1 MFALILLF
9 FLILLCFGIGRQLLR
24 LLGVQLRSF
33 GEEVIFSIPLGLG
46 ILSTLV
52 FLFGML
58 GWLYS
63 WALYAVLGCIALLVV
78 KEIGRFLKSLYDL
91 FKRLPQTRFTKL
103 QILLLALLC
112 IHIILNSFEALAP
125 VTASDTVTYHYAI
138 PKLYIKSHEIY
149 YMPGMYANQP
159 MAFQMLY
166 MLGMLLYADTLSSL
180 FTYLAGI
187 LVVLGIYVVAKEYL
201 SSSIGLLAAVLFYT
215 TPLVTYVTGAGSP
228 ELGLTLFTFLG
239 VYSSLKWWK
248 EEDNKW
254 LILCGIFAGFAAGTK
269 YYGLFAIV
277 ALGITVLAASLSR
290 AWQKGVVHYVGCTP
304 CGYSRSTSQFQISKT
319 LMTGIIFLVP
329 ALLVASPWYLKNLIY
344 VGNPFFPALY
354 SIFGGKD
361 YNPETNALFKLM
373 FELYKTTGTSIGN
386 LLLVPW
392 NLTVHSDRFLGKEAS
407 LGPLFLSFLPV
418 LPLLLIFHWRRM
430 KDEKWIFSLLIA
442 FCSLYFLCWFF
453 LAMQRMKHL
462 LPLAPVLFLMTAYV
476 IFSLTSAKLRELKGI
491 SIGVVAIVLLFSL
504 SVNVIYN
511 TQFLPVLLG
520 KQSRDEFLTA
530 KLRYYE
536 PVQWI
541 NRNLSS
547 TDKILHTEMVFNY
560 YLDKAYIWPQPLWQ
574 GIVDWANIHSA
585 EELLKILQQ
594 QKVTHIYL
602 GDNAYAYTVPYPK
615 LQTFYDKVHALL
627 KDLKKNRLQPVYR
640 DERKVSAKRTL
651 GLGEKHIR
659 AGIYKISYSSSAN

>member
-9 FLILLCFGIGRQLLR
+9 FLVLLCFGIGRQLLR

-33 GEEVIFSIPLGLG
+33 GEETIFSIPLGLG
-46 ILSTLV
+46 ILSTLT
-52 FLFGML
+52 FLFGIL

-63 WALYAVLGCIALLVV
+63 WALYAVWGCTALLVV
-78 KEIGRFLKSLYDL
+78 KEIGRFLKNLYEF
-91 FKRLPQTRFTKL
+91 FKQLPQTRFTKL
-103 QILLLALLC
+103 QLLLLALLC

-125 VTASDTVTYHYAI
+125 VTGSDSVTYHYAI

-149 YMPGMYANQP
+149 YIPNMYANQP

-290 AWQKGVVHYVGCTP
+290 VWQKGQV
-304 CGYSRSTSQFQISKT
+304 QISKP
-319 LMTGIIFLVP
+319 LMAGIIFLVP

-344 VGNPFFPALY
+344 VGNPVFPALY

-361 YNPETNALFKLM
+361 YNPETNTLFKLM
-373 FELYKTTGTSIGN
+373 FELYKTTGTSIRN

-418 LPLLLIFHWRRM
+418 LPLLLIFHWRKM

-462 LPLAPVLFLMTAYV
+462 LPLAPMLFLMTAYV
-476 IFSLTSAKLRELKGI
+476 IFSLISTKLKKLKVI
-491 SIGVVAIVLLFSL
+491 SIMIVTVVLLFSL
-504 SVNVIYN
+504 SINVIYN
-511 TQFLPVLLG
+511 AQFLPVLMG
-520 KQSRDEFLTA
+520 KQSRDEFLTS
-530 KLRYYE
+530 KLWYYE

-541 NRNLSS
+541 NHNISS
-547 TDKILHTEMVFNY
+547 KDKILHMEMVFNY
-560 YLDKAYIWPQPLWQ
+560 YLDRDYLWAEPLFQ
-574 GIVDWANIHSA
+574 ALIDWAHINSP

-594 QKVTHIYL
+594 QNVTHIYL
-602 GDNAYAYTVPYPK
+602 HDNAFVANIEHPM
-615 LQTFYDKVHALL
+615 LQKFYDKVHALL
-627 KDLKKNRLQPVYR
+627 EDLKRNHLQLIYR
-640 DERKVSAKRTL
+640 DDRKVSKKRTL
-651 GLGEKHIR
+651 GVGEMQIR
-659 AGIYKISYSSSAN
+659 AGIYKISYPSSAN